1 MYVYLWIHAHG
12 CRCPHEQEDG
22 LYSVEKK
29 LQVVLESTEDGPGN
43 CTRTSGRLMHALEYQ
58 VTSPTEFLYFYKN
71 CGVVFGFRMLILF
84 LLSFLWMLRK
94 GNHYTVKFRKVSA
107 KLSVMLGIVRPGWI
121 FSCKLFSSIHH

>member
-1 MYVYLWIHAHG
+1 MSMCEYVHMGAGAHMNKKMGYIHWK
-12 CRCPHEQEDG
+12 RSYRWF
-22 LYSVEKK
+22 LN
-29 LQVVLESTEDGPGN
+29 LLRMVLETELG
-43 CTRTSGRLMHALEYQ
+43 TSGRVIHAFEFQ
-58 VTSPTEFLYFYKN
+58 VTSPTEILYFYKN

-107 KLSVMLGIVRPGWI
+107 KLSVMPGIVRPGWI